1 MNNLDSF
8 SFTYSIRSRDAAA
21 QCKLSASV
29 LSILVAVYFFFL
41 KKDIFTALM
50 IKQNFNDFE
59 HWVSISNGVFVAAI
73 VLSIASVITGYLG
86 LDKEALL
93 NLTETYKAKGVHLT
107 DNEKKQSIIDF
118 ESKIMKSEK
127 NSGISM
133 LLSVA
138 SIIFAVLAILIL
150 ILQDAKWSV
159 IYGVGGGGIA
169 VGLIIIAS
177 YFIYPKPKKKITN
190 TTTAPSAS
198 DVTPVTNVTS
208 ETVDTN
214 GASKDSVPPEN

>member
-50 IKQNFNDFE
+50 IKQNVNDYE
-59 HWVSISNGVFVAAI
+59 YWVSFSNGFFVAAI

-93 NLTETYKAKGVHLT
+93 NLTETYKAKGVALS
-107 DNEKKQSIIDF
+107 DNVKKDLIIDF

-127 NSGISM
+127 NSGVSM

-138 SIIFAVLAILIL
+138 SIISAVLAILIL
-150 ILQDAKWSV
+150 ILQDAKLSV
-159 IYGVGGGGIA
+159 IYGATGGGVA
-169 VGLIIIAS
+169 VVLICIIGF
-177 YFIYPKPKKKITN
+177 FIYAKPKKNITN

-198 DVTPVTNVTS
+198 DVMPVTNAST
-208 ETVDTN
+208 ETVKTN
-214 GASKDSVPPEN
+214 RANKDSAPPEN